1 MSDCQSRRIAIQ
13 KGEPMSKTL
22 PDQYRR
28 AQSLLRV
35 IDELEAREER
45 LRKETEVVQSE
56 LWKAREDYR
65 NLIAEMK

>member
-65 NLIAEMK
+65 NLIAEMP